1 MTTPDE
7 AAYLEIEGRIVS
19 LLPACQFRVEM
30 DNKHLVVA
38 TVSSK
43 MWKRWVRLTVG
54 DRVKM
59 EMAPYDLH
67 RARITWRLKK
77 SEIMPHPLIIQ
88 GGMGVGVS
96 GWPLARAVSALGQLG
111 GVSGTALAVVLARR
125 LQLGDPGGE
134 MRHALAQFPFP
145 GMVTRILLDY
155 FIPGGKSASVPFKLT
170 PMPTLRSRRSLVEL
184 TVVAN
189 FVEVFLA
196 KEGHQGPVGI
206 NYLEK
211 IQLPTLP
218 SLYGAMLAD
227 VDFIL
232 MGAGIPRAVPGALD
246 LLARGQS
253 ASLPV
258 DVEGALPNEKHA
270 AIFDPKNFCSGPP
283 PELKRPFFLGIIAS
297 ATLALTLAKKASGRV
312 DGFIVEGA
320 TAGGHNAPPR
330 GPLQLSPEGEPIY
343 GPRDVAELDKIRALG
358 LPFWLAGGFGRPGKL
373 AEALSLGATGTQVGT
388 PFAFCEESGIQPEI
402 KRQAI
407 ALSRLGQARVFT
419 DPVASPT
426 GFPFKVAQ
434 LPDTLSDA
442 AHYQARS
449 RLCDLG
455 YLRHLYRKPDGD
467 IGYRC
472 PAEPIENYLHKG
484 GTTEE
489 TLGRKCICNAL
500 SATVGLS
507 QVCADGLDE
516 LPLVTTGDDFSLL
529 AQFLR
534 PGCDSFSAA
543 DVLHQLLPPEP
554 LSNTICAQASAPV
567 LEPIGLTGTS

>member
-1 MTTPDE
+1 
-7 AAYLEIEGRIVS
+7 
-19 LLPACQFRVEM
+19 
-30 DNKHLVVA
+30 
-38 TVSSK
+38 
-43 MWKRWVRLTVG
+43 
-54 DRVKM
+54 
-59 EMAPYDLH
+59 
-67 RARITWRLKK
+67 
-77 SEIMPHPLIIQ
+77 
-88 GGMGVGVS
+88 MGVAVS
-96 GWPLARAVSALGQLG
+96 GWPLARAVSAVGQLG
-111 GVSGTALAVVLARR
+111 VVSGTALAVVLARR

-134 MRHALAQFPFP
+134 TRHALAQFPFP
-145 GMVTRILLDY
+145 AMAERVLQDY
-155 FIPGGKSASVPFKLT
+155 FIPGGKSSRAPFKLT
-170 PMPTLRSRRSLVEL
+170 PMPALRPRRSLVEL

-189 FVEVFLA
+189 FVEVFLS
-196 KEGHQGPVGI
+196 KEGHQGRVGI

-258 DVEGALPNEKHA
+258 DVEGALPDEKHA
-270 AIFDPKNFCSGPP
+270 TIFDPRDFCSGPP
-283 PELKRPFFLGIIAS
+283 PQLKRPFFLGIIAS

-330 GPLQLSPEGEPIY
+330 GPLQLSPQGEPIY
-343 GPRDVAELDKIRALG
+343 GPRDVAELDKIRAIG

-373 AEALSLGATGTQVGT
+373 AEARSLGAAGIQVGT
-388 PFAFCEESGIQPEI
+388 PFAFCEESGVQPEI

-434 LPDTLSDA
+434 LPDTLSND
-442 AHYQARS
+442 AHYQARA

-455 YLRHLYRKPDGD
+455 YLRHLYRKPDGT

-472 PAEPIENYLHKG
+472 PAEPLDHYLHKG
-484 GTTEE
+484 GAAQE

-500 SATVGLS
+500 SASVGLA
-507 QVCADGLDE
+507 QVCAGGSDE
-516 LPLVTTGDDFSLL
+516 LPLVTTGDDFGLL
-529 AQFLR
+529 A
-534 PGCDSFSAA
+534 
-543 DVLHQLLPPEP
+543 QLLPPDGDS
-554 LSNTICAQASAPV
+554 LTAADVVNQLLAP
-567 LEPIGLTGTS
+567 